1 MERVTRHA
9 SLRSQQR
16 GIPRILV
23 DLLIDFGAQ
32 ADAGYG
38 ARKLFFDKQAR
49 RRIHAYAGPLA
60 SLLDEHLD
68 VYAVV
73 GADMQVI
80 TVGHRTERIR
90 RH

>member
-1 MERVTRHA
+1 MLNSKHA

-16 GIPRILV
+16 AIPP
-23 DLLIDFGAQ
+23 LLIDLLVQFGASES
-32 ADAGYG
+32 AGDG
-38 ARKLFFDKQAR
+38 TEKLFFDKAAR

-60 SLLDEHLD
+60 ALLEEHLD

-73 GADMQVI
+73 SSSRASVI
-80 TVGHRTERIR
+80 TVGHRCERIR